1 MRHGHPEGRRREHS
15 PRAVTDAP
23 QVALDEAGRIA
34 EDRSCRRC
42 GYNLRG
48 LNPAAACPECATPIG
63 RSIHGDLLRF
73 CDPAWVDR
81 LAKGSRWII
90 GGFLVSFAL
99 VLAQIGIGVT
109 AGLAGGN
116 LPMPLLVA
124 ATSLV
129 SVAVG
134 LMIVIGI
141 WWLTTPD
148 PGEIEAES
156 SLAARALARWCVMP
170 QLIVWPLQMIVK
182 GGLLLTLLVLLKTVA
197 IVVGVVVF
205 VGQVAGLVY
214 LRRLALRIPRAPLAR
229 QTRIVM
235 CAYGSTNAALL
246 VYSIVKLLLP
256 PTGGLSRIAAL
267 IPIGGCV
274 ILLAVVVV
282 AIWALV
288 LLFVYQVAFR
298 RAAAEARTTWAGP

>member
-1 MRHGHPEGRRREHS
+1 MRHGHPAGSQSEDS
-15 PRAVTDAP
+15 PRAATDAP

-34 EDRSCRRC
+34 NDLSCRRC

-48 LNPAAACPECATPIG
+48 LNQEAACPECATAIG

-90 GGFLVSFAL
+90 SGFLVSFAL
-99 VLAQIGIGVT
+99 GWARFGIAFA
-109 AGLAGGN
+109 AGNFFGGN
-116 LPMPLLVA
+116 LPVPLLVA

-129 SVAVG
+129 SAASG
-134 LMIVIGI
+134 LVIVVGI

-148 PGEIEAES
+148 PGEIEAEP
-156 SLAARALARWCVMP
+156 SLAVRAIARWCVMP
-170 QLIVWPLQMIVK
+170 QIIVWPLRMIGTP
-182 GGLLLTLLVLLKTVA
+182 GGPFLLAT
-197 IVVGVVVF
+197 IVGVVVF
-205 VGQVAGLVY
+205 VGELAGLVY
-214 LRRLALRIPRAPLAR
+214 LRKLAIKIPRELLAR

-235 CAYGSTNAALL
+235 WAYGSTNAVLL
-246 VYSIVKLLLP
+246 VCYTVIWLFGS
-256 PTGGLSRIAAL
+256 SRIDAL
-267 IPIGGCV
+267 VLIV
-274 ILLAVVVV
+274 ILLAVLVV

-298 RAAAEARTTWAGP
+298 RAAAEARTTWADP

>member
-1 MRHGHPEGRRREHS
+1 MSHGHPAGHKSENS
-15 PRAVTDAP
+15 PRAVADAP

-48 LNPAAACPECATPIG
+48 LNPAAACPECTTAIG

-90 GGFLVSFAL
+90 GGFLASLAL
-99 VLAQIGIGVT
+99 SLARIGIGF
-109 AGLAGGN
+109 ASAGGN
-116 LPMPLLVA
+116 QPVPLLVA
-124 ATSLV
+124 GLILAS
-129 SVAVG
+129 AAAG

-148 PGEIEAES
+148 PGEIQAEP

-170 QLIVWPLQMIVK
+170 QIIVWPLRMIWYS
-182 GGLLLTLLVLLKTVA
+182 GGLLPPLLVVLKTVA
-197 IVVGVVVF
+197 TVVGVVVL

-235 CAYGSTNAALL
+235 WAYGSANAVL
-246 VYSIVKLLLP
+246 VVYY
-256 PTGGLSRIAAL
+256 TGGFYRIGPFM
-267 IPIGGCV
+267 PIVGIV
-274 ILLAVVVV
+274 ILLSVVVV
-282 AIWALV
+282 ALWALV
-288 LLFVYQVAFR
+288 LLLIYQVAFR
-298 RAAAEARTTWAGP
+298 HAAAEARTTWALKEVDARA

>member
-1 MRHGHPEGRRREHS
+1 MRHGHPV
-15 PRAVTDAP
+15 ADAP

-34 EDRSCRRC
+34 NDLSCRRC

-48 LNPAAACPECATPIG
+48 LNQEAACPECATAIG

-90 GGFLVSFAL
+90 SGFLVSLALALARLGIVFAS
-99 VLAQIGIGVT
+99 
-109 AGLAGGN
+109 AGGN
-116 LPMPLLVA
+116 LPVPLLVA
-124 ATSLV
+124 GASLV
-129 SVAVG
+129 SAAVG
-134 LMIVIGI
+134 LVIVIGI

-148 PGEIEAES
+148 PGEIEAEP

-170 QLIVWPLQMIVK
+170 QIIVWPLRMIGK
-182 GGLLLTLLVLLKTVA
+182 GGMLPPLLIVLKTVA
-197 IVVGVVVF
+197 TVVGVVVL

-214 LRRLALRIPRAPLAR
+214 LRQLALRIPRAPLAR

-235 CAYGSTNAALL
+235 WAYGSANAVL
-246 VYSIVKLLLP
+246 VVYY
-256 PTGGLSRIAAL
+256 TGGFYRIGPFM
-267 IPIGGCV
+267 PIVGIV

-282 AIWALV
+282 ALWALV